1 MKLTMPRSR
10 RRQRGAAAV
19 EAAFVLP
26 ILFLFL
32 VPLVLWAQ
40 YMWNY
45 TVVHRAA
52 QDAARFL
59 STVPRAEMNS
69 KILAGRVRDVA
80 AEIVRRELSD
90 LAPEDELA
98 EPEVFCDQNTCGFKA
113 GVPETV
119 TVEISFDFYDRIFNT
134 YVGTRGL
141 TIDAKVTM
149 SYVGK

>member
-1 MKLTMPRSR
+1 MKLTIPGTL

-19 EAAFVLP
+19 EAAVVLP
-26 ILFLFL
+26 VLILFL

-69 KILAGRVRDVA
+69 KILATRVKDVA
-80 AEIVRRELSD
+80 TEIVRRELTD
-90 LAPEDELA
+90 LAPEDELLD
-98 EPEVFCDQNTCGFKA
+98 PGVYCDAADCGQL
-113 GVPETV
+113 GRVPQTV
-119 TVEISFDFYDRIFNT
+119 TVGIAFDFSDRILNIYVSPRWRTIEANVTMT
-134 YVGTRGL
+134 YVG
-141 TIDAKVTM
+141 K
-149 SYVGK
+149 